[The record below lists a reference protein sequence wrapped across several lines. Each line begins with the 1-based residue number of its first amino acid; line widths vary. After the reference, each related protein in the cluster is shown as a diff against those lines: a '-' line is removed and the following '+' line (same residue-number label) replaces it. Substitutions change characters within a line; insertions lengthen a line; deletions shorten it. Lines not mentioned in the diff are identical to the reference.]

1 MHRKHAFTL
10 IELLVVIAI
19 IGILIAILMPV
30 VAKALESSRR
40 ANCANNLKA
49 LGNSFL
55 AYAGD
60 NKGDLPPSE
69 DGTLKP
75 VATNLYDNYVTDL
88 RLWICPSDGSDAA
101 VKDINLFDSGPNCSY
116 MYVSGYKLV
125 SVQSPATTPLMMDEV
140 NNPPVLDAGDN
151 HGASLM
157 MNIVFLDGHVAA
169 YKGVDALPI
178 LTAIPPDALLK

>member
-69 DGTLKP
+69 DSTLKT
-75 VATNLYDNYVTDL
+75 VATNLYANYVTDL
-88 RLWICPSDGSDAA
+88 KLWICPSDGSDAA
-101 VKDINLFDSGPNCSY
+101 VKDVNLFDSGPNCSY

-125 SVQSPATTPLMMDEV
+125 SVQSPATTPMLMDEL
-140 NNPPVLDAGDN
+140 NSPPKLDASDN
-151 HGASLM
+151 HGGSLM

-169 YKGVDALPI
+169 YKGVDAEPI
-178 LTAIPPDALLK
+178 LTAIPTTAFLK